1 MEVVRGQKTTPIR
14 MLHHVINAK
23 MNSAEIMA
31 APRTSSR
38 SPPMRRLG
46 RLIDGWNTVSL
57 GPCILKSPCHRDDR
71 AGTGE
76 QRAHQRARTHNRPG
90 CNDRVAGALGKLRQL
105 AAKDQGHA
113 AGGDA

>member
-23 MNSAEIMA
+23 MNNAEIMA

-57 GPCILKSPCHRDDR
+57 GPCISKSPCHRNHGTGAGEQSAHDR
-71 AGTGE
+71 A
-76 QRAHQRARTHNRPG
+76 RPDNHGG
-90 CNDRVAGALGKLRQL
+90 CNQDRKSTRLNSSHLGI
-105 AAKDQGHA
+105 
-113 AGGDA
+113 

>member
-23 MNSAEIMA
+23 MNIAEIMA

-46 RLIDGWNTVSL
+46 RLIDEWNTVSL
-57 GPCILKSPCHRDDR
+57 GPCISKSPCHRNHGTGARKQSTHDR
-71 AGTGE
+71 A
-76 QRAHQRARTHNRPG
+76 RPDNH
-90 CNDRVAGALGKLRQL
+90 CVLNYRVARALG
-105 AAKDQGHA
+105 
-113 AGGDA
+113 